1 MRHHLQM
8 KIYVLFYFR
17 RRRRHTVLANY
28 EKIMCKL

>member
-17 RRRRHTVLANY
+17 RRRHTVLANY